1 MASLREVRIRK
12 LLSRRALA
20 DRSGISVRTI
30 AAVENGE
37 TTPQLRTAR
46 QLAEALD
53 VVPESV
59 DELRATIQARIEG
72 IRASGRVNDR

>member
-53 VVPESV
+53 VVPKSV